1 VWLKHLSKEKE
12 TSQKPMAEGEST
24 RFEPKV
30 GSLMNDGYPRW
41 KRVFWMILAALVLFM
56 IGKSILPELLEA
68 GKEGVAIVRVEGPI
82 LDSYQTV
89 EELKTFADDPLVKAI
104 VIRIDSPGGGVAP
117 SQEIYN
123 AVNRVRREHNKTV
136 VASMGTVAA
145 SGGYYIAVAT
155 DRILANPGTL
165 TGSIG
170 VIMQMANF
178 QELLEKIGVKS
189 VVVKTGKFK
198 DLGSPFRPMAE
209 EERQLLES
217 VMNDTLSQFIEAVA
231 DGRSMDASEVEQLA
245 DGRVFTGRQA
255 KSVLLIDEIGDLHDA
270 IKLAGELGG
279 IEGSPRVLETTKPFS
294 FQEFLESTFLG
305 GIRSLAP
312 SRFSSPLLY
321 LWVA

>member
-1 VWLKHLSKEKE
+1 
-12 TSQKPMAEGEST
+12 
-24 RFEPKV
+24 
-30 GSLMNDGYPRW
+30 MNDGYPRW
-41 KRVFWMILAALVLFM
+41 KRVFWMLLAGLVLFM

-89 EELKTFADDPLVKAI
+89 EELKAFADDPLVKAI
-104 VIRIDSPGGGVAP
+104 VVRIDSPGGGVAP

-123 AVNRVRREHNKTV
+123 AIKRVRREHNKTV

-198 DLGSPFRPMAE
+198 DLGSPFRPMVE

-231 DGRSMDASEVEQLA
+231 DGRSMDAAEVEQLA
-245 DGRVFTGRQA
+245 DGRIFTGRQA
-255 KSVLLIDEIGDLHDA
+255 KSVLLVDEIGDLQDA
-270 IKLAGELGG
+270 IKLAGELSG
-279 IEGSPRVLETTKPFS
+279 IEGTPRVMETTKPFS
-294 FQEFLESTFLG
+294 FQEFLESNFLG
-305 GIRSLAP
+305 NVRALTP
-312 SRFSSPLLY
+312 SRFSAPLLY

>member
-1 VWLKHLSKEKE
+1 
-12 TSQKPMAEGEST
+12 
-24 RFEPKV
+24 
-30 GSLMNDGYPRW
+30 MNEAYPRW
-41 KRVFWMILAALVLFM
+41 KRVFWMLLAGLVIFM
-56 IGKSILPELLEA
+56 IGKAILPELLEA

-89 EELKTFADDPLVKAI
+89 EELQAFADDPLVKAI

-198 DLGSPFRPMAE
+198 DLGSPFRPMVE

-231 DGRSMDASEVEQLA
+231 DGRSMDAAEVELLA

-294 FQEFLESTFLG
+294 FQEFLESMFLG

>member
-1 VWLKHLSKEKE
+1 
-12 TSQKPMAEGEST
+12 
-24 RFEPKV
+24 
-30 GSLMNDGYPRW
+30 MNDGYPRW
-41 KRVFWMILAALVLFM
+41 KRVFWMFLAALVLFM
-56 IGKSILPELLEA
+56 VGKSILPELLEV

-89 EELKTFADDPLVKAI
+89 EELQAFAEDPLVKAI

-123 AVNRVRREHNKTV
+123 AVKRVRRENNKTV

-198 DLGSPFRPMAE
+198 DLGSPFRPMME
-209 EERQLLES
+209 EERQLLKS

-231 DGRSMDASEVEQLA
+231 DGRSMDSAEVEQLA

-255 KSVLLIDEIGDLHDA
+255 KSVLLVDEIGDLHDA

-279 IEGSPRVLETTKPFS
+279 IEGAPRVLETTKPFS

>member
-1 VWLKHLSKEKE
+1 
-12 TSQKPMAEGEST
+12 MAG
-24 RFEPKV
+24 
-30 GSLMNDGYPRW
+30 
-41 KRVFWMILAALVLFM
+41 LVMFM
-56 IGKSILPELLEA
+56 IGKAILPELLVA
-68 GKEGVAIVRVEGPI
+68 GTDGVAIVRIEGPI
-82 LDSYQTV
+82 MDSSQAV
-89 EELKTFADDPLVKAI
+89 EELEAFGDDPLVKAI
-104 VIRIDSPGGGVAP
+104 VVRIDSPGGGVAP

-123 AVNRVRREHNKTV
+123 AVKRVRKEQNKTV

-170 VIMQMANF
+170 VIMQTANF

-198 DLGSPFRPMAE
+198 DLGSPFRPMVE

-231 DGRSMDASEVEQLA
+231 EGRSMDAAEVEQLA

-270 IKLAGELGG
+270 IKLAGELSG
-279 IEGSPRVLETTKPFS
+279 IEGTPRVLEMTKPFS
-294 FQEFLESTFLG
+294 FQEFLESRFLG

-321 LWVA
+321 LWVS

>member
-1 VWLKHLSKEKE
+1 
-12 TSQKPMAEGEST
+12 MN
-24 RFEPKV
+24 EP
-30 GSLMNDGYPRW
+30 YPRW
-41 KRVFWMILAALVLFM
+41 KRVFWMLMAGVVLFM
-56 IGKSILPELLEA
+56 IGKSVLPELLVA

-82 LDSYQTV
+82 MDSAQAV
-89 EELKTFADDPLVKAI
+89 EELEVFGDDPLVKAI
-104 VIRIDSPGGGVAP
+104 VVRIDSPGGGVAP

-123 AVNRVRREHNKTV
+123 AVKRVRKEQNKTV

-145 SGGYYIAVAT
+145 SGGYYIAVGT

-178 QELLEKIGVKS
+178 QELLDKVGVKS

-198 DLGSPFRPMAE
+198 DLGSPFRPMVD
-209 EERQLLES
+209 EERELLES

-231 DGRSMDASEVEQLA
+231 DGRSMDAAEVEQLA

-270 IKLAGELGG
+270 IKLAGELSG
-279 IEGSPRVLETTKPFS
+279 IEGTPRVLETPKPFS

-305 GIRSLAP
+305 GVRSLAP
-312 SRFSSPLLY
+312 SRFSAPLLY

>member
-1 VWLKHLSKEKE
+1 
-12 TSQKPMAEGEST
+12 M
-24 RFEPKV
+24 
-30 GSLMNDGYPRW
+30 
-41 KRVFWMILAALVLFM
+41 FM
-56 IGKSILPELLEA
+56 IGKAVLPELLVA
-68 GKEGVAIVRVEGPI
+68 GKDGVAIVRIEGPI
-82 LDSYQTV
+82 MDSSQAV
-89 EELKTFADDPLVKAI
+89 GELQDFAEDPLVKAI
-104 VIRIDSPGGGVAP
+104 VVRIDSPGGGVAP

-123 AVNRVRREHNKTV
+123 AVKRVRREHNKTV

-170 VIMQMANF
+170 VIMQTANF

-198 DLGSPFRPMAE
+198 DLGSPFRPMME
-209 EERQLLES
+209 EERLLLQS
-217 VMNDTLSQFIEAVA
+217 VMNDTLSQFVEAVA
-231 DGRSMDASEVEQLA
+231 DGRSMDAAEVEQLA

-279 IEGSPRVLETTKPFS
+279 IEGTPRVLETTKPFS

-305 GIRSLAP
+305 RIRSLAP
-312 SRFSSPLLY
+312 SRFSAPLLY

>member
-1 VWLKHLSKEKE
+1 
-12 TSQKPMAEGEST
+12 MAEGEST

-89 EELKTFADDPLVKAI
+89 EELKAFADDPLVKAI
-104 VIRIDSPGGGVAP
+104 VLRIDSPGGGVAP

-123 AVNRVRREHNKTV
+123 AVKRVRRENNKTV

-178 QELLEKIGVKS
+178 EELLEKIGVKS

-198 DLGSPFRPMAE
+198 DLGSPFRPMVE

-231 DGRSMDASEVEQLA
+231 EGRSMDTAEVEQLA

-255 KSVLLIDEIGDLHDA
+255 RSVLLIDEIGDLQDA

-279 IEGSPRVLETTKPFS
+279 IEGTPRVLETTKPFS
-294 FQEFLESTFLG
+294 FQELLESTFLG

>member
-1 VWLKHLSKEKE
+1 
-12 TSQKPMAEGEST
+12 
-24 RFEPKV
+24 
-30 GSLMNDGYPRW
+30 MNDGYPRW
-41 KRVFWMILAALVLFM
+41 KRVFWMLLAGFALFT
-56 IGKSILPELLEA
+56 IGKALLPELLMA
-68 GKEGVAIVRVEGPI
+68 GKEGVGIVRVEGPI
-82 LDSYQTV
+82 LDSYQTI
-89 EELKTFADDPLVKAI
+89 EELNAFAADPLVKAI
-104 VIRIDSPGGGVAP
+104 VVRIDSPGGGVAP

-123 AVNRVRREHNKTV
+123 AVKRVRKEQNKTV

-189 VVVKTGKFK
+189 VVVKSGKFK
-198 DLGSPFRPMAE
+198 DLGSPFRPISE
-209 EERQLLES
+209 EDRQVLES

-231 DGRSMDASEVEQLA
+231 EGRSMDLAEVEQLA

-270 IKLAGELGG
+270 IKLAGELSG
-279 IEGSPRVLETTKPFS
+279 IEGTPRVLETTKPFS
-294 FQEFLESTFLG
+294 FREFLESTFLG
-305 GIRSLAP
+305 SVRGLVP

>member
-1 VWLKHLSKEKE
+1 
-12 TSQKPMAEGEST
+12 MAG
-24 RFEPKV
+24 
-30 GSLMNDGYPRW
+30 
-41 KRVFWMILAALVLFM
+41 LVMFM
-56 IGKSILPELLEA
+56 IGKAVLPELLVA
-68 GKEGVAIVRVEGPI
+68 GTDGVGIVRVEGPI
-82 LDSYQTV
+82 MDSSQAV
-89 EELKTFADDPLVKAI
+89 EELEAFGDDPLVKAI
-104 VIRIDSPGGGVAP
+104 VVRIDSPGGGVAP

-123 AVNRVRREHNKTV
+123 AVKRVRKEQNKTV

-198 DLGSPFRPMAE
+198 DLGSPFRPMVE
-209 EERQLLES
+209 EERELLES

-231 DGRSMDASEVEQLA
+231 DGRSMDAAEVEQLA

-270 IKLAGELGG
+270 IKLASELSG
-279 IEGSPRVLETTKPFS
+279 IEGTPRVLETTKPFS
-294 FQEFLESTFLG
+294 FQEFLESSFLG
-305 GIRSLAP
+305 GVRSLTP
-312 SRFSSPLLY
+312 SRFSAPLLY

>member
-1 VWLKHLSKEKE
+1 
-12 TSQKPMAEGEST
+12 
-24 RFEPKV
+24 
-30 GSLMNDGYPRW
+30 MNDGYPRW
-41 KRVFWMILAALVLFM
+41 KRVFWMLMAGLVMFM
-56 IGKSILPELLEA
+56 IGKAVLPELLLA

-82 LDSYQTV
+82 MDSSQAV
-89 EELKTFADDPLVKAI
+89 AELEAFGDNPMVKAI
-104 VIRIDSPGGGVAP
+104 VVRIDSPGGGVAP

-123 AVNRVRREHNKTV
+123 AVKRVRKEQNKTV

-178 QELLEKIGVKS
+178 QELLEKVGVKS
-189 VVVKTGKFK
+189 VVIKTGKFK
-198 DLGSPFRPMAE
+198 DLGSPFRPMVE
-209 EERQLLES
+209 EERQLLEA
-217 VMNDTLSQFIEAVA
+217 VMHDTLSQFIEAVA
-231 DGRSMDASEVEQLA
+231 EGRSMDAAEVEQLA
-245 DGRVFTGRQA
+245 DGRIFTGRQA

-279 IEGSPRVLETTKPFS
+279 IEGTPRVLETTKPFS
-294 FQEFLESTFLG
+294 VQEFLESTFLG
-305 GIRSLAP
+305 GIRSLSP
-312 SRFSSPLLY
+312 SRFSAPLLY